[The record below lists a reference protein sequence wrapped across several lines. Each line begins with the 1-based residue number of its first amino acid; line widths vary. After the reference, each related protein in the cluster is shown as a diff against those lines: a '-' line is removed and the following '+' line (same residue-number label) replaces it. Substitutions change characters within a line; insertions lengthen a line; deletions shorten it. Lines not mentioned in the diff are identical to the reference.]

1 MVSSGMTFPSIRTH
15 GGAAL
20 CAFAVALLGTSGCA
34 GSHAPDLDAGLPEPP
49 AAWTGAPSTDADV
62 LAGAPV
68 EGWLADFDAP
78 GLAPLV
84 EQALAANPDLAAA
97 AARVAQAR
105 AQARI
110 AGAPRL
116 PQAEAGFSAARTKR
130 APSGISSTSAR
141 PVTTYGLDASISW
154 EADLWGRLGDT
165 ARAAVADAEA
175 SRADLEGARLALAA
189 EVARGWFLLAEAA
202 QQEALAEHTVDSF
215 TRSRRV
221 IEERYR
227 AGIVTALDVRLAREN
242 EATARSVLAQRR
254 REHDA
259 ATRALEVL
267 LGRYPAG
274 GLQPPAALPAVVRP
288 VPVGLP
294 SELLERRPDLVAAR
308 TRLAAA
314 DARVRAARKN
324 RLPSISLTAT
334 GGTASDR
341 LRDLLDWDHLVW
353 SLVSGITQPIFSG
366 GRLSAESALAKARD
380 REALAA
386 YARAA
391 LDAFREVEAALNA
404 EGHYTEQERALRTAA
419 AESHEAASLA
429 AERYGQG
436 LIDIVTLLESQR
448 RAFDAESARLRTVR
462 DRLDNRVD
470 LYLALGGDFAVP
482 GSEATEATP

>member
-1 MVSSGMTFPSIRTH
+1 
-15 GGAAL
+15 
-20 CAFAVALLGTSGCA
+20 
-34 GSHAPDLDAGLPEPP
+34 
-49 AAWTGAPSTDADV
+49 
-62 LAGAPV
+62 
-68 EGWLADFDAP
+68 
-78 GLAPLV
+78 
-84 EQALAANPDLAAA
+84 
-97 AARVAQAR
+97 
-105 AQARI
+105 
-110 AGAPRL
+110 
-116 PQAEAGFSAARTKR
+116 
-130 APSGISSTSAR
+130 
-141 PVTTYGLDASISW
+141 
-154 EADLWGRLGDT
+154 
-165 ARAAVADAEA
+165 
-175 SRADLEGARLALAA
+175 
-189 EVARGWFLLAEAA
+189 
-202 QQEALAEHTVDSF
+202 
-215 TRSRRV
+215 V

-259 ATRALEVL
+259 ATRSLEVL

-274 GLQPPAALPAVVRP
+274 GLRPPAALPAVVRP

-314 DARVRAARKN
+314 DARARAARKN

-353 SLVSGITQPIFSG
+353 SLVSGITQPLFSG

-419 AESHEAASLA
+419 SESREAASLA

-448 RAFDAESARLRTVR
+448 RAFNAESARLRTVR

-482 GSEATEATP
+482 AGERAEATP